1 MAVLGGLRSDLKC
14 RPICDNDLDQV
25 IDCLVRGF
33 PSRDRL
39 YWVRALERL
48 SSRRTV
54 DDCPRYGH
62 ILTTSGKIV
71 GVVLEIFSRCRHG
84 NVEGIRCNLSSWCVD
99 PAYRSYAVKMAVS
112 ALSRADVTYTTISP
126 DVRTWSAI
134 EALGFRRFCNG
145 QFLFAPALSPLRRR
159 GAVHEYAEGS
169 REAALL
175 SPNERRLLREHAALG
190 CQSLICVDDNCAF
203 PFVFVRRRMAKGL
216 APGRQLIYCRSIA
229 ELAQWAGS
237 IGRLLLR
244 QGAAVC
250 VVDANG
256 PIAGL
261 VGRYRPE
268 RNPKYFK
275 GPFPPALGDLS
286 FTELAILGP

>member
-1 MAVLGGLRSDLKC
+1 MAVLGGLRSNLTC

-25 IDCLVRGF
+25 VDCLVRGF
-33 PSRDRL
+33 PTRDRR

-48 SSRRTV
+48 SRRETV

-62 ILTTSGKIV
+62 SLATSGRIV
-71 GVVLEIFSRCRHG
+71 GVVLEIFSRCRNG
-84 NVEGIRCNLSSWCVD
+84 DREALRCNLSSLCVD
-99 PAYRSYAVKMAVS
+99 SAYRSYAMKMAVA
-112 ALSRADVTYTTISP
+112 ALARADVTYTTISA

-145 QFLFAPALSPLRRR
+145 QFVFAPALSPFLRR
-159 GAVHEYAEGS
+159 GAVHEYSHDS

-175 SPNERRLLREHAALG
+175 PAHERRLLREHAALG
-190 CQSLICVDDNCAF
+190 CQSLICVENDRAF

-216 APGRQLIYCRSIA
+216 AAGRQLIYCRSLA
-229 ELAQWAGS
+229 ELTQWAGS
-237 IGRLLLR
+237 IGLLLLR
-244 QGAAVC
+244 EGVALCA
-250 VVDANG
+250 VDANG

-275 GPFPPALGDLS
+275 GPHPPALGDLS